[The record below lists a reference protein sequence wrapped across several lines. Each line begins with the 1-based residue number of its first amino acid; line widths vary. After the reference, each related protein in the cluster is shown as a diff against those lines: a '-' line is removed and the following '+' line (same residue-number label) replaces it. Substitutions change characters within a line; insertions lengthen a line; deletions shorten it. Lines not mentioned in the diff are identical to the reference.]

1 MPRKRAVAEQHR
13 WSRQTRKSKRLPKP
27 ARNLPAAIVHPLILS
42 GGSGKRLWPLSRQA
56 YPKQFLKVLGDTSQF
71 QDTCH
76 RLAGGSFSAPIVIAN
91 ESHRFLVAEQLRESG
106 IKSKAIVL
114 EPVAR
119 NTTAAALVGA
129 LLAAREDSERLL
141 LLVPSDHAIADAE
154 AFRATIALGVSAAR
168 DGNIVTFGVKPD
180 RPHTG
185 FGYIEI
191 GAGKE
196 AAKPVIRFVEKPD
209 TATARGYLE
218 SGRFLWN
225 AGIFLFS
232 ARTMIEAAERHCPS
246 TLVAARE
253 ALRNAESDLDF
264 IRLSAEDFRDAQ
276 NISLDYAIIEKA
288 SNVRCVPL
296 DAGWNDLGSWSEI
309 WQSAEKDKDGNA
321 KRGDVRFLKSKG
333 CFAYS
338 DQATVSVVGI
348 EDAIVVA
355 TRDAVLVTSKAEAQS
370 VKDIVEALEREG
382 RDEAI
387 VHQRVHRPWGWYE
400 RLALG
405 NRYQVK
411 CIMVNPGAQLSLQSH
426 FHRSE
431 HWVVVSGTVEVTV
444 GDTVKLVAEN
454 QSTYVPIN
462 SVHRLANPGKIPA
475 FMIEVQSGSYL
486 GEDDIIRIEDQYGR
500 AK

>member
-1 MPRKRAVAEQHR
+1 V
-13 WSRQTRKSKRLPKP
+13 L
-27 ARNLPAAIVHPLILS
+27 PLILS
-42 GGSGKRLWPLSRQA
+42 GGAGKRLWPLSRQT
-56 YPKQFLKVLGDTSQF
+56 YPKQFLKVLDDTSPF
-71 QDTCH
+71 QQTCL
-76 RLAGGSFSAPIVIAN
+76 RLIGRLFAAPIVIAN
-91 ESHRFLVAEQLRESG
+91 EQHRFLVAEQLRERNLRAQ
-106 IKSKAIVL
+106 AIVL

-119 NTTAAALVGA
+119 NTTAAALAGV
-129 LLAAREDSERLL
+129 LLAAQVDPERLL
-141 LLVPSDHAIADAE
+141 LLVPSDHDIADAE
-154 AFRATIALGVSAAR
+154 AFQSAIAAGVPAAC
-168 DGNIVTFGVKPD
+168 DGQFVTFGVMPD

-185 FGYIEI
+185 YGYIEV
-191 GAGKE
+191 GSGHE
-196 AAKPVIRFVEKPD
+196 AAKPVARFIEKPHREAAKD
-209 TATARGYLE
+209 YLE

-232 ARTMIEAAERHCPS
+232 ARTMIEAAERHCPE
-246 TLVAARE
+246 TLVATRE
-253 ALRNAESDLDF
+253 ALRNAQSDLDF
-264 IRLSAEDFRDAQ
+264 IRLADEAFREAQ
-276 NISLDYAIIEKA
+276 SISLDYAIIEKVK
-288 SNVRCVPL
+288 NVCCVAL
-296 DAGWNDLGSWSEI
+296 GTGWNDLGSWSEI
-309 WQSAEKDKDGNA
+309 WRSAEKDKDGNA
-321 KRGDVRFLKSKG
+321 KRGDVRYLKSRN
-333 CFAYS
+333 CFTYT

-405 NRYQVK
+405 SRYQVK
-411 CIMVNPGAQLSLQSH
+411 CIMVNPGARLSLQSH

-462 SVHRLANPGKIPA
+462 AVHRLANPGKVPA
-475 FMIEVQSGSYL
+475 FLIEVQSGAYF
-486 GEDDIIRIEDQYGR
+486 GEDDIIRIEDEYGR
-500 AK
+500 AT